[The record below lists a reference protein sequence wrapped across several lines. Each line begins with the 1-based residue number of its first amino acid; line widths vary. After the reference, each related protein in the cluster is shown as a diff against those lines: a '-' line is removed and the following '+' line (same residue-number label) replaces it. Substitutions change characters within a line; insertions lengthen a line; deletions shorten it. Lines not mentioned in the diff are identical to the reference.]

1 MKISLLFP
9 DRSLNFNKLNDETMH
24 DTGMD
29 QIIGQLTNRESEQTY
44 IRNVL
49 GTLTDDVDNAAYRGD
64 VFDDIYRNPEMRAE
78 LIKLFE
84 RVNFLRD
91 YGSRKYDH
99 DHDPGIWDLAHRL
112 EEIKDYIDAIEAI
125 HLCLSK
131 ADIKSE
137 GLLALKEYVISL
149 YNGNGFSELKEDI
162 KDLRADTGNL
172 KSVTLGVN
180 LNERFEACGI
190 GIISIN
196 NKPFTRSGLVGRFID
211 KVSGKDHIN
220 EGTEWDGDYRFD
232 EFTAQDPVSNDVI
245 TEIPAF
251 SPLAFMSIKPISDND
266 NQGRGITNYMDEI
279 TDRLLRQTVKHLRD
293 VLNKYT
299 LLTIT
304 DITDLIPEF
313 MYYVRWVEYIEKQKK
328 KGGSFSKGRPVDKG
342 IFAEIRG
349 IYNLKLLDSEET
361 LKCGIVTN
369 DLDFSDER
377 CLYVLTGANRGGKT
391 TVTQAVGQAF
401 LLAQGGI
408 YVPGTEFTFTPAD
421 NIFTHF
427 PADEDKTMDLG
438 RLGEECKRFKE
449 IYSKAT
455 GKSLVLLNETF
466 STTSFE
472 EGYYIAKDCE
482 KAILEKGI
490 RTIYNTHMHK
500 LAFEIEEL
508 NNASRKYKAASLVMR
523 TQKSGERSYKLEIA
537 PPEGLSYAN
546 DIAQKYGVTYE
557 MLTGGSSFII
567 SSSALLNQE

>member
-9 DRSLNFNKLNDETMH
+9 DHSLNFIKLNDETMH
-24 DTGMD
+24 DLGMD
-29 QIIGQLTNRESEQTY
+29 LVVKQLTNKESEQTY

-49 GTLTDDVDNAAYRGD
+49 GMLTGDVGNAAYRCD
-64 VFDDIYRNPEMRAE
+64 IFDDIYSNPQMRAE

-99 DHDPGIWDLAHRL
+99 GNDPGIWDLAHRL
-112 EEIKDYIDAIEAI
+112 EEIKDYIDSIDAIYS
-125 HLCLSK
+125 CLSK
-131 ADIKSE
+131 ADIKSD
-137 GLLALKEYVISL
+137 GLLALKEHIISL

-162 KDLRADTGNL
+162 DDLRADTSNL
-172 KSVTLGVN
+172 KSVTVGIN

-196 NKPFTRSGLVGRFID
+196 NKPFTKSGLVGRFID
-211 KVSGKDHIN
+211 KVSGKDHIK
-220 EGTEWDGDYRFD
+220 EGTEWDGEYRFD
-232 EFTAQDPVSNDVI
+232 EFTAQDPILRDVAM
-245 TEIPAF
+245 EIPVF
-251 SPLAFMSIKPISDND
+251 SPLALMSIKPVSEND

-304 DITDLIPEF
+304 EITDLIPEF
-313 MYYVRWVEYIEKQKK
+313 MYYVRWVEYIEKQRQ
-328 KGGSFSKGRPVDKG
+328 KGGSFVKGKPVDKG

-349 IYNLKLLDSEET
+349 IYNLKLLDSEEAVEH
-361 LKCGIVTN
+361 GIVTN
-369 DLDFSDER
+369 DLDFSEEH
-377 CLYVLTGANRGGKT
+377 CLYILTGANRGGKT

-408 YVPGTEFTFTPAD
+408 YVPGTEFTFTPVD
-421 NIFTHF
+421 GIFTHF

-455 GKSLVLLNETF
+455 DKSLILLNETF

-482 KAILEKGI
+482 KAILEKGV

-500 LAFEIEEL
+500 LAFEVEEL
-508 NNASRKYKAASLVMR
+508 NNSSPKRKAASLVMR
-523 TQKSGERSYKLEIA
+523 TGKNGERSYKIEVA
-537 PPEGLSYAN
+537 PPEGMSYAS

-557 MLTGGSSFII
+557 MLTGK
-567 SSSALLNQE
+567 

>member
-9 DRSLNFNKLNDETMH
+9 DPGLKFVKLSDETMH
-24 DTGMD
+24 DIGMD
-29 QIIGQLTNRESEQTY
+29 QIVKKLTNKENEQTY

-49 GTLTDDVDNAAYRGD
+49 AMLTDDVGNAAYRCD
-64 VFDDIYRNPEMRAE
+64 VFDDICQNPGMREE

-84 RVNFLRD
+84 KVNFLKD
-91 YGSRKYDH
+91 YGSLKYDH

-112 EEIKDYIDAIEAI
+112 EEIKDYIDSVDSIYS
-125 HLCLSK
+125 CLSG
-131 ADIKSE
+131 ADIKSA
-137 GLLALKEYVISL
+137 GLLALKEHIVSL
-149 YNGNGFSELKEDI
+149 YDENGFSELKEDI
-162 KDLRADTGNL
+162 KELKAYTGNL
-172 KSVTLGVN
+172 KSVTVGIN

-196 NKPFTRSGLVGRFID
+196 NKPFTKSGIVGRFID
-211 KVSGKDHIN
+211 KVSGKDHIK

-232 EFTAQDPVSNDVI
+232 EFTAHDALPSAQI
-245 TEIPAF
+245 TEVPVL
-251 SPLAFMSIKPISDND
+251 SPLALMGIKPVSEND
-266 NQGRGITNYMDEI
+266 TQGRGITNYMDEL

-299 LLTIT
+299 LLTIN

-313 MYYVRWVEYIEKQKK
+313 MYYVRWVDYIEKQRQTGASFV
-328 KGGSFSKGRPVDKG
+328 KGKPVDQG
-342 IFAEIRG
+342 VFAEIHG
-349 IYNLKLLDSEET
+349 IYNLKLLDSEEA
-361 LKCGIVTN
+361 LKYGIVAN
-369 DLDFSDER
+369 DLDFSDR
-377 CLYVLTGANRGGKT
+377 HCLYILTGANRGGKT
-391 TVTQAVGQAF
+391 TITQAVGQAF

-421 NIFTHF
+421 AIFTHF

-449 IYSKAT
+449 IYSRAT
-455 GKSLVLLNETF
+455 PKSLILLNETF

-500 LAFEIEEL
+500 LAFEIGEI
-508 NNASRKYKAASLVMR
+508 NSASPKNKAASLVMR
-523 TQKSGERSYKLEIA
+523 AGKNGERSYKLEIA
-537 PPEGLSYAN
+537 PPEGMSYAN
-546 DIAQKYGVTYE
+546 DIAERYGVTYE
-557 MLTGGSSFII
+557 MLTGK
-567 SSSALLNQE
+567 A